1 MSLQEAAARVATLTA
16 LRDAIADELTA
27 AKDELSTGLGG
38 LHQEYGT
45 DRVAATLPNGGGRV
59 GTVAWVPSAVRF
71 RVNDE
76 AVFAEWVLANHPSEV
91 KTILQVRPVWQTLYL
106 KEGLRAVGKQAV
118 DKFTGE
124 LVEGVEAFDS
134 APYSRLSFT
143 RQGRSDIAAAWRE
156 GRITTEFLAILPPNP
171 QGEN

>member
-27 AKDELSTGLGG
+27 AKDELSTGLGS

-45 DRVAATLPNGGGRV
+45 DRVAATLPGGDRV
-59 GTVAWVPSAVRF
+59 GTVSWVPSSVRF
-71 RVNDE
+71 RVADE

-91 KTILQVRPVWQTLYL
+91 RTILQVRPVWQTLYL

-118 DKFTGE
+118 DRFTGE
-124 LVEGVEAFDS
+124 LVDGVEAFDS
-134 APYSRLSFT
+134 APYSRLSFS

-171 QGEN
+171 QGDH